1 MVLVL
6 LSCGRDQ
13 STGPMRAPGGVARG
27 LSFNAIFPST
37 ATIPAFASIVAFER
51 VRVVLHHTDGS
62 LALDTLVSFP
72 ANADSVTLSFDVTLA
87 PGTPAAGELLSLT
100 LAYINAKGDT
110 IFRGGPA
117 PLRAAAAVAGSPPP
131 QPVSISVVYSGPGAS
146 AQTIRIA
153 PRTLTVNAGAPFAF
167 TGTASN
173 AAGAAVADAPIAWV
187 TPDPTLA
194 NLPVPTVGSG
204 TANASRGAARIIA
217 LLINGAADTV
227 ALNVIPAAT
236 AVAAVSGNNQSG
248 LIGKPT
254 SQALAQPIVVRVTAG
269 DGLGVPGVTVTFA
282 AANGGGVGATTVV
295 TDAAGLA
302 QTTWSLA
309 TTGTT
314 QTATATV
321 ASLAG
326 SPVTFS
332 ATGAAKAATKLVLTS
347 APVAGANIPSGSPA
361 PLVVGA
367 QDVDGD
373 PALGFTGDVT
383 VALSTN
389 PTEAT
394 LAGTVTV
401 AAVSGVASFPAI
413 SIAKPGV
420 GYVLQATSGTLAPV
434 STNAFNIVTGPA
446 ANITLVSGGGQTAE
460 VGAPV
465 TIKVLVADANGNPNA
480 GATVAFAPGATFG
493 SVTPAS
499 VVTGAD
505 GTATAVWTLGSAL
518 GAQALTATTGS
529 LTPLSVTAT
538 AVAAVRTWVITQ
550 QPSASVVAGSAISPA
565 IRAELHDGNGAVVS
579 SFGGTVTIGL
589 ASSPSEA
596 PLRGTTSV
604 TAVNGVASFPD
615 LVLTQAGAYA
625 LVLKASGAPDMNTNA
640 FNIVAAAGAGLSVAS
655 GGSQSGS
662 FGAMLAA
669 PVVLKVVDAYGNPVA
684 GTAVTFA
691 VASGGGSVGTPSAT
705 TNASGLASTTWTL
718 GSSGAQSITGSSAG
732 LTGSPITISAV
743 TASGSIA
750 ATDVSPRYDTLTS
763 LGATAALSAQARD
776 VSGGAIAGSFS
787 WTSRNSLIAT
797 VSSGGV
803 LTAVAN
809 GSTYVVAQEIGGTRD
824 SALVVVQQRVASVNI
839 TPGSRALYV
848 TGTFAYS
855 AVAVDGRGNAMASQ
869 PTFTWSSTSPSV
881 ASVDASSGAVT
892 ALAIGTTQIRATAGN
907 TVGVSPLTV
916 QTPIKRIVVSIDTGS
931 VAATVPDTFTMTS
944 LGLRRAYRAI
954 ARDTIDNVMAGV
966 TFTWSSTNA
975 SVAAM
980 DTPGA
985 TTAGAISAANGITSI
1000 QATAQGVTGGA
1011 TLYVAQVLK
1020 SIELAPAT
1028 ASVGVGGSTAL
1039 LARGRDSLSRYIS
1052 GGSFTYS
1059 SSGPSFATVSA
1070 TTGVV
1075 TGVSIGSTI
1084 ITATSG
1090 NIKSNDAAVTVSNSG
1105 PAVISFGR
1113 DTIGVGRG
1121 TSVAVPI
1128 LLSRAIGTSLVV
1140 NLAASDT
1147 NAYWSTA
1154 TVTIPANATS
1164 ANATLNGRNA
1174 GTTRVSALDG
1184 SGAGYTGDTAVVA
1197 VQANMRL
1204 TTTYYSMNQT
1214 DQVATQVLLSDPSP
1228 AGGTYVTFSY
1238 GTANKAQVSPD
1249 PAFIPAGQLAADIV
1263 IRGVGGGS
1271 TTLTPLATGV
1281 SGTGATVVVSAAVLN
1296 VAYSTL
1302 RLGAGQYE
1310 AYPYVSLP
1318 NSVNTPLLV
1327 TLTSSDSSVAST
1339 APSITI
1345 PALNSYAYF
1354 EVDGRAPG
1362 FARIIAS
1369 ANGWTP
1375 DTLLVTTTTPR
1386 VTACC
1391 SNTINSTAPAQSLTI
1406 YSADSAFSAHA
1417 RLSSLAVRV
1426 TSSDTTVMKVLD
1438 TLVTINA
1445 GTYYSTTARVIPKG
1459 IGGRAWI
1466 YIAAGGHS
1474 PDSVLYTVVGPAL
1487 SFGQTS
1493 HKIGVGQ
1500 SDANTYITIPNAI
1513 ATPLVVT
1520 LVNSDST
1527 IGATDQSVTIPAGSY
1542 YAYFPVRGRGVGSNT
1557 IIATA
1562 SGYIPDTLYSQV
1574 TSPILRIAGSGALN
1588 AYSTYSTNVYT
1599 EDTDGSAHP
1608 RITDLTISIRSSDT
1622 TVVKVDT
1629 SVVIPAG
1636 YYYAP
1641 SSLRVTAVNTGTAKI
1656 YVTAPGHATDS
1667 ATFTVTP
1674 AKLSLS
1680 IDRYELGARQHQ
1692 YATSFYVYVPDARTI
1707 SVPVT
1712 MTHSNPAVA
1721 AFSPASPTIAANATY
1736 TYFDIAGLV
1745 TGVDTVIANASGYLP
1760 DTAYIR
1766 VSTPH
1771 FLIGSFPS
1779 SGTTTNPPATVT
1791 VYVADSSGNAHY
1803 ASDTIVV
1810 HAVSSDDNVIKPTA
1824 AYFRVVKD
1832 LYYANPTFQYVG
1844 PGTATITYSD
1854 SANSGYLPATTG
1866 VVTVTG
1872 PTLTI
1877 IGGNPG
1883 VLGTGQHTSVGQ
1895 YYVLLPNAVGAP
1907 LTVSLVSTDPRVATV
1922 DNSITIPAGQSY
1934 AYFTITA
1941 QDTIGT
1947 VQIQATATGY
1957 TASSTN
1963 MQVTKPMFVIS
1974 TPTSVYQTTPPNYVV
1989 VYATDANG
1997 SQHLVN
2003 ADVVVTLQ
2011 SSSPGV
2017 ASIDSTRVT
2026 IVSGTFYSNQARW
2039 TPGTVGTATLTASD
2053 SRDIRYP
2060 YTTSAANVTV
2070 ATPPA
2075 YLSIGT
2081 GVSLGTGQYLDA
2093 YTQIPY
2099 STTSAI
2105 SVPLTHAAN
2114 ATTSTPANVTIPA
2127 NNNYVYFRILGTS
2140 TGSDTITASPP
2151 NHTAATGTVNVGLGR
2166 IDGIGSWPTSMKQGD
2181 STLVT
2186 LYTRSP
2192 DNNTARYVAA
2202 ATTFSLASGSPIEFH
2217 VAGSTVTSVTVPIDT
2232 YYVQFYVK
2240 AVSTG
2245 TASVT
2250 MTNANYVT
2258 YTSSISV
2265 SP

>member
-13 STGPMRAPGGVARG
+13 STGPMRAPGGIARG

-51 VRVVLHHTDGS
+51 VRVVLRHTDGS

-72 ANADSVTLSFDVTLA
+72 ANSDTVTLSFDVTLA

-100 LAYINAKGDT
+100 LAYINARGDT

-117 PLRAAAAVAGSPPP
+117 PLRAAAAVVGAPPP
-131 QPVSISVVYSGPGAS
+131 PPVSISVVYSGPGAS
-146 AQTIRIA
+146 AQTVRIA
-153 PRTLTVNAGAPFAF
+153 PRTLTVKAGAPFAF

-187 TPDPTLA
+187 TPDPALA

-227 ALNVIPAAT
+227 VLNIIPAAT

-254 SQALAQPIVVRVTAG
+254 TQTLAQPIVVRVTAA

-282 AANGGGVGATTVV
+282 AASGGVGASSVV

-302 QTTWSLA
+302 QTTWSLG

-326 SPVTFS
+326 SPVTFT
-332 ATGAAKAATKLVLTS
+332 ATGVAKPATRLVLTNGP
-347 APVAGANIPSGSPA
+347 AAGANIPSGTPA
-361 PLVVGA
+361 PLVVVA

-383 VALSTN
+383 VALSAN
-389 PTEAT
+389 PTEGT
-394 LAGTVTV
+394 LAGTATV
-401 AAVSGVASFPAI
+401 AAVGGVASFPAI

-420 GYVLQATSGTLAPV
+420 GYVLQATSGTLAPA

-460 VGAPV
+460 VGSAV
-465 TIKVLVADANGNPNA
+465 TIKVLVADVNGNPNA
-480 GATVAFAPGATFG
+480 GATVSFAPGASFG
-493 SVTPAS
+493 TVTPAS

-505 GTATAVWTLGSAL
+505 GTATAVWTLGSVL
-518 GAQALTATTGS
+518 GAQTLTATTGS
-529 LTPLSVTAT
+529 LTPLTVTAT

-550 QPSASVVAGSAISPA
+550 QPSASVVAGSAIAPA
-565 IRAELHDGNGAVVS
+565 IRAELHDGNGAVVG

-589 ASSPSEA
+589 ASSPTEA
-596 PLRGTTSV
+596 PLGGTRSV
-604 TAVNGVASFPD
+604 TAVNGVASFAD

-625 LVLKASGAPDMNTNA
+625 LVLRAAGTPDINTSA
-640 FNIVAAAGAGLSVAS
+640 FSVIAAAATGLSVAT

-718 GSSGAQSITGSSAG
+718 GSSGSQSITGASTG
-732 LTGSPITISAV
+732 LTGSPVTISAV

-750 ATDVSPRYDTLTS
+750 ATVVSPRYDTLTS

-776 VSGGAIAGSFS
+776 VSGAVIAGSFS
-787 WTSRNSLIAT
+787 WVSRNSSIAT

-803 LTAVAN
+803 LTAIAN

-824 SALVVVQQRVASVNI
+824 SALVVVEQRVASVNI
-839 TPGSRALYV
+839 TPGARSLYV

-855 AVAVDGRGNAMASQ
+855 AVAVDGRGNAMSTQ
-869 PTFTWSSTSPSV
+869 PTFAWSSTSPSV
-881 ASVDASSGAVT
+881 ASVGAATGAVT
-892 ALAIGTTQIRATAGN
+892 ALAIGSTQIRATAG
-907 TVGVSPLTV
+907 TAVGVSPLSV
-916 QTPIKRIVVSIDTGS
+916 LTPIKRIVVSIDTGS
-931 VAATVPDTFTMTS
+931 VPATLPDTFTMTS
-944 LGLRRAYRAI
+944 LGLRRAYRAV
-954 ARDTIDNVMAGV
+954 ARDTIDNVMTGV
-966 TFTWSSTNA
+966 TFVWSSTNA
-975 SVAAM
+975 SVAAI

-985 TTAGAISAANGITSI
+985 TTAGAISAANGITTV
-1000 QATAQGVTGGA
+1000 QASAQGVTGGA
-1011 TLYVAQVLK
+1011 TLYVAQVLR
-1020 SIELAPAT
+1020 SIELSPAT
-1028 ASVGVGGSTAL
+1028 ASVSIGGSTVL

-1052 GGSFTYS
+1052 GGSFTYA
-1059 SSGPSFATVSA
+1059 SSGPAIATVDA
-1070 TTGVV
+1070 TSGVV
-1075 TGVSIGSTI
+1075 TGVANGNAN

-1090 NIKSNDAAVTVSNSG
+1090 NITSNIAAVTVSNSG
-1105 PAVISFGR
+1105 AAVISFGR

-1121 TSVAVPI
+1121 TSIAVPI
-1128 LLSRAIGTSLVV
+1128 LLSRPNATPLVV
-1140 NLAASDT
+1140 SLTAADT
-1147 NAYWSTA
+1147 NAYWSTS

-1174 GTTRVSALDG
+1174 GTTRVIALDA
-1184 SGAGYTGDTAVVA
+1184 SQAGYTGDTAVVA

-1238 GTANKAQVSPD
+1238 GTAGKAQVSPD

-1263 IRGVGGGS
+1263 IRGVGAGT

-1281 SGTGATVVVSAAVLN
+1281 SGTGATVAVAASVLN
-1296 VAYSTL
+1296 IPYSAL

-1310 AYPYVSLP
+1310 SYLYVALP
-1318 NSVNTPLLV
+1318 NAVNTPLPV
-1327 TLTSSDSSVAST
+1327 TLTSSDSAVART

-1345 PALNSYAYF
+1345 PAQNNYAYF

-1362 FARIIAS
+1362 FARIIAT
-1369 ANGWTP
+1369 ATGWTP

-1391 SNTINSTAPAQSLTI
+1391 SNTINSTAPAQNLSI
-1406 YSADSAFSAHA
+1406 YAADSAFNAHA
-1417 RLSSLAVRV
+1417 RLSSLSLRI
-1426 TSSDTTVMKVLD
+1426 TSSDTTIMRVLD
-1438 TLVTINA
+1438 TVATINA
-1445 GTYYSTTARVIPKG
+1445 GSYYSTTARVIPSG
-1459 IGGRAWI
+1459 RGGKAWI
-1466 YIAAGGHS
+1466 YVTAGGHS
-1474 PDSVLYTVVGPAL
+1474 PDSVSYTVVGPAL
-1487 SFGQTS
+1487 SFGQAS
-1493 HKIGVGQ
+1493 QKVGVGQ
-1500 SDANTYITIPNAI
+1500 VSTNTYVTIPNAI
-1513 ATPLVVT
+1513 AQPLVVT
-1520 LVNSDST
+1520 LVNADST
-1527 IGATDQSVTIPAGSY
+1527 IGATEQTVTIPAGSNY
-1542 YAYFPVRGRGVGSNT
+1542 IYFAVRGRGVGSNT

-1562 SGYIPDTLYSQV
+1562 SGYTPDTLYNQV
-1574 TSPILRIAGSGALN
+1574 TSPILRLPNNGTLN
-1588 AYSTYSTNVYT
+1588 AYSTYVTNVYT
-1599 EDTDGSAHP
+1599 EDTDGTAHN
-1608 RITDLTISIRSSDT
+1608 RLTDLTVTVRSSDPSIVT
-1622 TVVKVDT
+1622 VDT
-1629 SVVIPAG
+1629 SVVIAAG
-1636 YYYAP
+1636 YYYAQ
-1641 SSLRVTAVNTGTAKI
+1641 SGITVRAVNPGTAKI

-1667 ATFTVTP
+1667 ATFTVVP
-1674 AKLSLS
+1674 ARVS
-1680 IDRYELGARQHQ
+1680 ISIKNFEIGARQHQ
-1692 YATSFYVYVPDARTI
+1692 LNNAFYVYIPNGRATSI
-1707 SVPVT
+1707 PVT
-1712 MTHSNPAVA
+1712 LTHTASTVA
-1721 AFSPASPTIAANATY
+1721 SVTPASPTIPANVTY
-1736 TYFDIAGLV
+1736 AYFDVAGL
-1745 TGVDTVIANASGYLP
+1745 TPGIDTVIATASGYLP
-1760 DTAYIR
+1760 DTAYVR
-1766 VSTPH
+1766 VSTPR
-1771 FLIGSFPS
+1771 FIVGSFPTA
-1779 SGTTTNPPATVT
+1779 GTTTNPPASVLL
-1791 VYVADSSGNAHY
+1791 YVADSTGNVHY
-1803 ASDTIVV
+1803 ASDTLVV
-1810 HAVSSDDNVIKPTA
+1810 HAVSSDDNVVRPTA
-1824 AYFRVVKD
+1824 AYFRVAKD
-1832 LYYANPTFQYVG
+1832 AYYANTTFQYVG
-1844 PGTATITYSD
+1844 PGSATITYSD
-1854 SANSGYLPATTG
+1854 SANTGYRPVTSAA
-1866 VVTVTG
+1866 VTVTG
-1872 PTLTI
+1872 PSLTI
-1877 IGGNPG
+1877 VGANPG

-1907 LTVSLVSTDPRVATV
+1907 LTVSLLSTDPRVASVNTTV
-1922 DNSITIPAGQSY
+1922 TVPAGQSY

-1957 TASSTN
+1957 TASSIN
-1963 MQVTKPMFVIS
+1963 MQVTTPKFVIV
-1974 TPTSVYQTTPPNYVV
+1974 TPTSAYTTTPPNYFVL
-1989 VYATDANG
+1989 YATDANG

-2003 ADVVVTLQ
+2003 ADLVVTLL
-2011 SSSPGV
+2011 SSAPGI
-2017 ASIDSTRVT
+2017 ASIDSSRVT
-2026 IVSGTFYSNQARW
+2026 IKAESYYSNTALW
-2039 TPGTVGTATLTASD
+2039 TPGTVGAATLTASD

-2060 YTTSAANVTV
+2060 YAASSANVTV

-2075 YLSIGT
+2075 SLSIGT
-2081 GVSLGTGQYLDA
+2081 GAALGIGQYLDA
-2093 YTQIPY
+2093 YAQIPY
-2099 STTSAI
+2099 SPVTATT
-2105 SVPLTHAAN
+2105 VPLTHAAN
-2114 ATTSTPANVTIPA
+2114 ATTSTPSSLTIPA
-2127 NNNYVYFRILGTS
+2127 NNNSANFRVVGVS
-2140 TGSDTITASPP
+2140 TGSDTITASPA
-2151 NHTAATGTVNVGLGR
+2151 NHTPATGVVNVGLGR
-2166 IDGIGSWPTSMKQGD
+2166 VDGISGWPTSLKQGD

-2186 LYTRSP
+2186 MYTRAP
-2192 DNNTARYVAA
+2192 DNSIRYVAA
-2202 ATTFSLASGSPIEFH
+2202 ATTFSLTSGSPIEFH
-2217 VAGSTVTSVTVPIDT
+2217 LAGSNVTTVTVPIDT

-2240 AVSTG
+2240 AVATG

-2250 MTNANYVT
+2250 ITNANYLT
-2258 YTSSISV
+2258 YSSSISV